1 MSDSRWVRVIAGLLS
16 MTAMA
21 GARPARVFAQDG
33 GKVAYDQMLER
44 YLAAARRL
52 PAPEQMWMTDL
63 MRDLTA
69 RRVNDL
75 VTIRV
80 IENATAVGRAD
91 SSVGKASNA
100 QVGLPGKLGEW
111 TGKALPASS
120 DTKFNGSGSTS
131 RTTELSAALTARV
144 TEVLPNGDLVIEGIR
159 ELGVN
164 GDRQVIVLTG
174 VIRASDIQPTNVID
188 SPRIGQ
194 LQIRSLSQ
202 GLIKDSLSPGWLV
215 RMLNKIF

>member
-1 MSDSRWVRVIAGLLS
+1 MSDSRWVRLIAALLS
-16 MTAMA
+16 MTALA
-21 GARPARVFAQDG
+21 GTLQAIVHAQG
-33 GKVAYDQMLER
+33 SKLMYDEMLER
-44 YLAAARRL
+44 YLVAARKL
-52 PAPEQMWMTDL
+52 PAPEQLWMTDL
-63 MRDLTA
+63 MRDVTA

-80 IENATAVGRAD
+80 IESATAVGRAD
-91 SSVGKASNA
+91 STVGKASSA
-100 QVGLPGKLGEW
+100 QAGLPGKLGEW
-111 TGKALPASS
+111 TGKVLPASS
-120 DTKFNGSGSTS
+120 DTKFNGSGSTT

-174 VIRASDIQPTNVID
+174 VIRSSDIQPSNVID

>member
-1 MSDSRWVRVIAGLLS
+1 
-16 MTAMA
+16 
-21 GARPARVFAQDG
+21 
-33 GKVAYDQMLER
+33 MLER

>member
-1 MSDSRWVRVIAGLLS
+1 VIAGLLS